1 MQRLRERL
9 ARLRVQA
16 ARRLAGPALASLGQE
31 RWSAVDDY
39 LAGKLVGDDS
49 VSAAALAAGAAAELP
64 PITVSASQGK
74 LLELLV
80 RVQGARRIL
89 ELGTLGGY
97 SSIWMARA
105 LPADGRLITLEYEKL
120 HAEVATKNIAMA
132 GFADK
137 VQVRQGAGA
146 DSMAALVKEKSAP
159 FDFVF
164 IDADKPGY
172 PAYLEWALKLTRPG
186 SLIVADNMVRQG
198 KVADAK
204 SRDERVQGAR
214 KFNALVSKNPKLE
227 ATAVQTVGSKGY
239 DGFVLARVI
248 G

>member
-1 MQRLRERL
+1 M
-9 ARLRVQA
+9 
-16 ARRLAGPALASLGQE
+16 SKT
-31 RWSAVDDY
+31 WDAVDDY
-39 LAGKLVGDDS
+39 YAKAFGASDAVLTRV
-49 VSAAALAAGAAAELP
+49 LAASKKAGLPDIQVSPLQGRLLMLLAQSMGA
-64 PITVSASQGK
+64 K
-74 LLELLV
+74 
-80 RVQGARRIL
+80 RIL
-89 ELGTLGGY
+89 EVGTLGGY

-105 LPADGRLITLEYEKL
+105 LPADGRLVTLEYEKL
-120 HAEVATKNIAMA
+120 HADVATKNLAMA

-146 DSMAALVKEKSAP
+146 DSMAALVKEKTAP

-172 PAYLEWALKLTRPG
+172 PAYLEWALKLTRLG

-198 KVADAK
+198 KVADAG
-204 SRDERVQGAR
+204 SGDAAVQGAR

>member
-1 MQRLRERL
+1 MSKTWDEVDAYYVKAFGASDPVMTKVLAVSKKAGLPDIQVSPLQGRLLMML
-9 ARLRVQA
+9 AQ
-16 ARRLAGPALASLGQE
+16 SM
-31 RWSAVDDY
+31 
-39 LAGKLVGDDS
+39 
-49 VSAAALAAGAAAELP
+49 GA
-64 PITVSASQGK
+64 K
-74 LLELLV
+74 
-80 RVQGARRIL
+80 RIL
-89 ELGTLGGY
+89 EVGTLGGY
-97 SSIWMARA
+97 STIWMARA
-105 LPADGRLITLEYEKL
+105 LPADGRLVTLEYEKL

-132 GFADK
+132 GLAGK

-146 DSMAALVKEKSAP
+146 DSMAALVKEKAAP
-159 FDFVF
+159 FDLVF

-198 KVADAK
+198 KVADAQ
-204 SRDERVQGAR
+204 SRDAAVQGAR
-214 KFNALVSKNPKLE
+214 KFNALISKNKKLE

>member
-1 MQRLRERL
+1 M
-9 ARLRVQA
+9 
-16 ARRLAGPALASLGQE
+16 SKI
-31 RWSAVDDY
+31 WDKVDDY
-39 LAGKLVGDDS
+39 YAKAFGASDPVLTKV
-49 VSAAALAAGAAAELP
+49 LAASKKAGLPDIQVSPLQGRLLMLLAQSMGA
-64 PITVSASQGK
+64 K
-74 LLELLV
+74 
-80 RVQGARRIL
+80 RIL
-89 ELGTLGGY
+89 EVGTLGGY

>member
-1 MQRLRERL
+1 M
-9 ARLRVQA
+9 
-16 ARRLAGPALASLGQE
+16 SKT
-31 RWSAVDDY
+31 WDAVDDY
-39 LAGKLVGDDS
+39 YAKAFGASDPVLTKV
-49 VSAAALAAGAAAELP
+49 LAASKKAGLPDIQVSPLQGRLLMLLAQSMGA
-64 PITVSASQGK
+64 K
-74 LLELLV
+74 
-80 RVQGARRIL
+80 RIL
-89 ELGTLGGY
+89 EVGTLGGY

-105 LPADGRLITLEYEKL
+105 LPADGRLVTLEYEKL

-137 VQVRQGAGA
+137 VEVRQGAGA
-146 DSMAALVKEKSAP
+146 VSMAALVKEKAAP

-172 PAYLEWALKLTRPG
+172 PEYLEWTLKLTRPG
-186 SLIVADNMVRQG
+186 SLIIADNMVRQG
-198 KVADAK
+198 KVADAQ
-204 SRDERVQGAR
+204 SRDAAVQGAR

>member
-1 MQRLRERL
+1 M
-9 ARLRVQA
+9 
-16 ARRLAGPALASLGQE
+16 SKT
-31 RWSAVDDY
+31 WDAVDEYYAKAFGASDPVM
-39 LAGKLVGDDS
+39 AKV
-49 VSAAALAAGAAAELP
+49 LAASKKAGLPDIQVSSLQGRLLMLLAQSMGA
-64 PITVSASQGK
+64 K
-74 LLELLV
+74 
-80 RVQGARRIL
+80 RIL
-89 ELGTLGGY
+89 EVGTLGGY
-97 SSIWMARA
+97 STIWMARA
-105 LPADGRLITLEYEKL
+105 LPADGILVTLEYEKL

-146 DSMAALVKEKSAP
+146 DSMAALVKEKAAP

-198 KVADAK
+198 KVADAQ

>member
-1 MQRLRERL
+1 MM
-9 ARLRVQA
+9 
-16 ARRLAGPALASLGQE
+16 SKI
-31 RWSAVDDY
+31 WDKVDDY
-39 LAGKLVGDDS
+39 YAKAFGASDPVMSKV
-49 VSAAALAAGAAAELP
+49 LAASKKAGLPDIQVSPLQGRLLMLLAQSMGA
-64 PITVSASQGK
+64 K
-74 LLELLV
+74 
-80 RVQGARRIL
+80 RIL
-89 ELGTLGGY
+89 EVGTLGGY
-97 SSIWMARA
+97 STIWMARA
-105 LPADGRLITLEYEKL
+105 LPADGMLVTLEYEKL
-120 HAEVATKNIAMA
+120 HAEVAAKNIAMA
-132 GFADK
+132 GQGDK

-186 SLIVADNMVRQG
+186 SLIIADNMVRQG
-198 KVADAK
+198 KVADTQSHDAA
-204 SRDERVQGAR
+204 VQGAR
-214 KFNALVSKNPKLE
+214 KLNALVSKNPKLE